1 MWQLIGANT
10 DITVIIQLW
19 KVDNLI
25 DGEQNLTFEFVMS
38 ATDNVM
44 TLQEKHPIVT
54 KRTQIS
60 NRFEIYF
67 FFCVHVGHLTLHVL
81 QIVLFL
87 WYSHLVM
94 II

>member
-44 TLQEKHPIVT
+44 TLQEKHYIVR

-60 NRFEIYF
+60 NRFENV
-67 FFCVHVGHLTLHVL
+67 FFCALKYHLHWNIPYMSFRLSFT
-81 QIVLFL
+81 F
-87 WYSHLVM
+87 W
-94 II
+94 